1 MNPVRN
7 VNRRG
12 ERKVSFE
19 VKIIKGSVTAPEGF
33 LASGVKSGIKKNKLD
48 LGLIFSNVPA
58 HASGVFTK
66 NTVKAAPAILSAGK
80 LKNGWAQAIIVNS
93 GNANCL
99 NGKNGMRWASRM
111 AEAVSAKTWIDTNAV
126 LVASTGIIGKPLPI
140 EKIEAAVPA
149 LVKGLSKAG
158 EFAAAKAIMTTDLIP
173 KRMAVAVKIGGKTVK
188 VGGIAKGSGMICPNM
203 ATLLCFITTDAE
215 IDRKALKSSLKGA
228 VEDSLNMVTV
238 DGDMSTNDMVFVLA
252 NGLAANTRIKS
263 GSKDYKI
270 FCAALKYV
278 MVYLAKE
285 IARDGEGASKFI
297 EVTVKGAK
305 SKADAKKMAMEI
317 ANSSLVKTAIAGE
330 DPNAGRIA
338 SSAGASGVKFNGLK
352 LDIYLNG
359 IKIVSGGNANFGLRP
374 KAQKSLKK
382 KEANITV
389 DLNLGKYSATVWTCD
404 LTEGY
409 IKINARY
416 N

>member
-1 MNPVRN
+1 M
-7 VNRRG
+7 
-12 ERKVSFE
+12 
-19 VKIIKGSVTAPEGF
+19 KIIKGSVTAPEGF
-33 LASGVKSGIKKNKLD
+33 LASGVKSGIKKKKLD
-48 LGLIFSNVPA
+48 LGLIFSDVPA
-58 HASGVFTK
+58 LAAGVFTK
-66 NTVKAAPAILSAGK
+66 NTVKAAPVMLSAGN
-80 LKNGWAQAIIVNS
+80 LKNGRAQAIIVNT

-99 NGKNGMRWASRM
+99 NGKNGMKCASRM
-111 AEAVSAKTWIDTNAV
+111 AEAVSAKMWIDTRDV

-140 EKIEAAVPA
+140 EKIEAAAPA

-158 EFAAAKAIMTTDLIP
+158 ESAAAKAIMTTDLVP
-173 KRMAVAVKIGGKTVK
+173 KRIAVAARIGGKTVK
-188 VGGIAKGSGMICPNM
+188 IGGIAKGSGMICPNM
-203 ATLLCFITTDAE
+203 ATMLCFITTDAD
-215 IDRKALKSSLKGA
+215 IDVKALKSSLKGA

-238 DGDMSTNDMVFVLA
+238 DGDMSTNDTVFVLA
-252 NGLAANTRIKS
+252 NGLAANAKIKN
-263 GSKDYKI
+263 GSKDHKI

-317 ANSSLVKTAIAGE
+317 ANSNLVKTAIAGG
-330 DPNAGRIA
+330 DPNTGRIA
-338 SSAGASGVKFNGLK
+338 SSAGASGVKFAGSK

-359 IKIVSGGNANFGLRP
+359 IKMVKAGNADFGLRP

-382 KEANITV
+382 KEVGITV
-389 DLNLGKYSATVWTCD
+389 DLNSGNYSAIAWTCD

>member
-1 MNPVRN
+1 M
-7 VNRRG
+7 
-12 ERKVSFE
+12 KT
-19 VKIIKGSVTAPEGF
+19 IKGSVTAPEGF
-33 LASGVKSGIKKNKLD
+33 LASGIKSGIKKKGLD
-48 LGLIFSNVPA
+48 LCLIYSSVPA
-58 HASGVFTK
+58 HAAAVFTK
-66 NTVKAAPAILSAGK
+66 NTVKAAPVLLSAGN
-80 LKNGWAQAIIVNS
+80 LKDGWAQAIIANS

-99 NGKNGMRWASRM
+99 NGKNGMKWAVRM
-111 AEAVSAKTWIDTNAV
+111 ADAVSANAWIDAQDV
-126 LVASTGIIGKPLPI
+126 LVASTGIIGKPLPV
-140 EKIEAAVPA
+140 EKIEAAAPA

-158 EFAAAKAIMTTDLIP
+158 ELTAAKAIMTTDLVP
-173 KRMAVAVKIGGKTVK
+173 KRIAVAVKVGGKTVK
-188 VGGIAKGSGMICPNM
+188 IGGIAKGSGMISPNM
-203 ATLLCFITTDAE
+203 ATLLCFITTDAD
-215 IDRKALKSSLKGA
+215 IDVKALKSSLKDS

-238 DGDMSTNDMVFVLA
+238 DGDMSTNDTVFIMA
-252 NGLAANTRIKS
+252 NGLAANAKIKA
-263 GSKDYKI
+263 GSAGYKV
-270 FCAALKYV
+270 FSAALKYV

-285 IARDGEGASKFI
+285 IAKDGEGASKFI
-297 EVTVKGAK
+297 EVQVKGAK

-330 DPNAGRIA
+330 DPNTGRIA
-338 SSAGASGVKFNGLK
+338 SSAGASGVKIDESK

-382 KEANITV
+382 KEVSITV
-389 DLNLGKYSATVWTCD
+389 NLNSGKHSATAWTCD

>member
-1 MNPVRN
+1 MGGYN
-7 VNRRG
+7 G
-12 ERKVSFE
+12 

-48 LGLIFSNVPA
+48 LGLIFSSVPA

-66 NTVKAAPAILSAGK
+66 NTVKAAPVMLSAGK
-80 LKNGWAQAIIVNS
+80 LKNGRAQAIIVNS

-99 NGKNGMRWASRM
+99 NGKNGMKWASRM
-111 AEAVSAKTWIDTNAV
+111 AGAVSAKTWIDTNDV

-149 LVKGLSKAG
+149 MVKGLNKPG
-158 EFAAAKAIMTTDLIP
+158 ELAAARAIMTTDLVP
-173 KRMAVAVKIGGKTVK
+173 KRIAVAIKIGGKTVK

-203 ATLLCFITTDAE
+203 ATMLCFITTDAE
-215 IDRKALKSSLKGA
+215 IDRKALKSSLKDA

-238 DGDMSTNDMVFVLA
+238 DGDMSTNDTVFILA
-252 NGLAANTRIKS
+252 NGLAANPRIKY
-263 GSKDYKI
+263 GSKDYRI
-270 FCAALKYV
+270 FCRALDFV
-278 MVYLAKE
+278 ATYLAKE
-285 IARDGEGASKFI
+285 IAKDGEGAGKFI
-297 EVTVKGAK
+297 EVAVKGAK

-317 ANSSLVKTAIAGE
+317 ANSSLVKTAVAGE

-338 SSAGASGVKFNGLK
+338 SSAGASGVKFAESK

-359 IKIVSGGNANFGLRP
+359 IKMVKGGNADFGLRP

-382 KEANITV
+382 KEVSITV
-389 DLNLGKYSATVWTCD
+389 DLNSGKYSATAWTCD

>member
-1 MNPVRN
+1 M
-7 VNRRG
+7 
-12 ERKVSFE
+12 
-19 VKIIKGSVTAPEGF
+19 KIIKGSITAPKGF

-48 LGLIFSNVPA
+48 LCLILSVVPA
-58 HASGVFTK
+58 HAEGVFTK
-66 NTVKAAPAILSAGK
+66 NTVKAAPLVLSAAN
-80 LKNGWAQAIIVNS
+80 LRNGWAEAIIANS

-99 NGKNGMRWASRM
+99 NGRNGMKWARRM
-111 AEAVSAKTWIDTNAV
+111 AEAVSAKAWIDIDDV

-140 EKIEAAVPA
+140 EKIEVAVPA
-149 LVKGLSKAG
+149 LVKGLSRAG
-158 EFAAAKAIMTTDLIP
+158 ELAAAKAIMTTDLVP
-173 KRMAVAVKIGGKTVK
+173 KRIAVAVKIGDKTVK
-188 VGGIAKGSGMICPNM
+188 IGGIAKGSGMICPNM
-203 ATLLCFITTDAE
+203 ATMLCFITTDAD
-215 IDRKALKSSLKGA
+215 INWKALKSSLKEA

-238 DGDMSTNDMVFVLA
+238 DGDMSTNDTVFLLA
-252 NGLAANTRIKS
+252 NGLAANPQIKK
-263 GSKDYKI
+263 GGHGPRKGKNYKT

-297 EVTVKGAK
+297 EVTVNGAK

-330 DPNAGRIA
+330 DPNTGRIA
-338 SSAGASGVKFNGLK
+338 SSAGASGVKFAESK

-359 IKIVSGGNANFGLRP
+359 IRMVKGGNADFGLRP
-374 KAQKSLKK
+374 KARKALKK
-382 KEANITV
+382 KEVSITV
-389 DLNLGKYSATVWTCD
+389 DLNSGKYSATAWTCD

-409 IKINARY
+409 IKINAGY